1 VKRDAWLHRPGC
13 AWAAAGAAAGVL
25 VLAAVLSITAVARRA
40 SGGGQEAAPVVTLI
54 PRSSPTEEMVPPSPT
69 VLPTET
75 PQPAAT
81 PYSATGRIEVG
92 LVVEVFGTDGDGL
105 RLRSDPGTAGTVQ
118 LLAGETEVFVVQDG
132 PVEADGRTW
141 FYLVSPS
148 DASRAGWAVS
158 DYLQLAQ

>member
-54 PRSSPTEEMVPPSPT
+54 PRPSPTEMVPPSPT
-69 VLPTET
+69 ALPTET
-75 PQPAAT
+75 PQPAAV
-81 PYSATGRIEVG
+81 PDSATGRIDVG
-92 LVVEVFGTDGDGL
+92 LIVEVYGTEGDGL
-105 RLRSDPGTAGTVQ
+105 RLRADPGTAGTIQ

-148 DASRAGWAVS
+148 DASRAGWAVA
-158 DYLQLAQ
+158 DYLRLAQ

>member
-40 SGGGQEAAPVVTLI
+40 SGGGQQAAPVVTLI
-54 PRSSPTEEMVPPSPT
+54 ARPSPTEMVPPSPT
-69 VLPTET
+69 ALPAET
-75 PQPAAT
+75 PQPAAA
-81 PYSATGRIEVG
+81 PDSGTGRVEVG
-92 LVVEVFGTDGDGL
+92 LVVEVYGTEGDGL
-105 RLRSDPGTAGTVQ
+105 RLRADPGTGGTIQ

-132 PVEADGRTW
+132 PVEADGRSW

-158 DYLQLAQ
+158 DYLRLAQ

>member
-1 VKRDAWLHRPGC
+1 MF
-13 AWAAAGAAAGVL
+13 

-54 PRSSPTEEMVPPSPT
+54 PQPSATEVAPTMPT

-75 PQPAAT
+75 PQPTAA
-81 PYSATGRIEVG
+81 PASGTGRIEVG
-92 LVVEVFGTDGDGL
+92 LVVEVNGTEGDGL
-105 RLRSDPGTAGTVQ
+105 RLRADPGTAGATQ

-158 DYLQLAQ
+158 DYLRLAQ